1 MQTPRS
7 VLWRGGALLAAGL
20 ALAACGAKHSPAVAG
35 DSLVVFP
42 PPPDT
47 ARVQFLTRI
56 TSVADLREPRSRSFL
71 SWLVGEAEVDSVA
84 LIIRPYG
91 VTISGGKIYV
101 CDIGLPGLEVLDL
114 ESRTLEHIPA
124 GGPQRLGRPINCFAD
139 GSGDLYVTDLG
150 LGGVVVLRSAG
161 ESRWPV
167 GGDSLGQPGDVFVT
181 RDRIWITDN
190 EARRVRVYDKTSREH
205 LYSFPDG
212 VEPMEPGGLGRP
224 ANLYVWRDEVYVS
237 DQLGGKVEVY
247 STAGRHLRTIG
258 ARGTGFGQF
267 SLPKGVA
274 VDEEGLVYVVDA
286 RFENVQI
293 FDREG
298 QLLTFFGGPYRGPGY
313 MSLPAKVIVDY
324 AHLDYFRQYVHPQF
338 ELQHLIFV
346 TNQSGPDRISVYGF
360 VRPRKSPPVPE
371 SAPPAVPPYA
381 GQRSAGALPPRTA
394 LAMRHGETPGRR

>member
-1 MQTPRS
+1 MKS
-7 VLWRGGALLAAGL
+7 VAHRWWQRGVLLAVGL
-20 ALAACGAKHSPAVAG
+20 ILGGCGGKHTSSVAL

-47 ARVQFLTRI
+47 ARIQFLTRI
-56 TSVADLREPRSRSFL
+56 TSASDLREAQSRSFL
-71 SWLVGEAEVDSVA
+71 SWLVGESEVDSVS
-84 LIIRPYG
+84 LIVRPYG
-91 VTISGGKIYV
+91 LAVSGGKIYV
-101 CDIGLPGLEVLDL
+101 CDLGLPGLEVLDL
-114 ESRTLEHIPA
+114 EERTLEHVYA
-124 GGPQRLGRPINCFAD
+124 GGPERLGRPANCHVDDA
-139 GSGDLYVTDLG
+139 GNLYVADLG
-150 LGGVVVLRSAG
+150 LGEVLVLDSAG
-161 ESRWPV
+161 TYQGSV
-167 GGDSLGQPGDVFVT
+167 GSDSVGQPGDVFVT
-181 RDRIWITDN
+181 EDRIWISDY
-190 EARRVRVYDKTSREH
+190 AVRGVRVFDRASREY

-212 VEPMEPGGLGRP
+212 VQPRDPGGLARP

-237 DQLGGKVEVY
+237 DQLCGKVEVY
-247 STAGRHLRTIG
+247 STDGSYLRTIG

-360 VRPRKSPPVPE
+360 VQARD
-371 SAPPAVPPYA
+371 
-381 GQRSAGALPPRTA
+381 
-394 LAMRHGETPGRR
+394 